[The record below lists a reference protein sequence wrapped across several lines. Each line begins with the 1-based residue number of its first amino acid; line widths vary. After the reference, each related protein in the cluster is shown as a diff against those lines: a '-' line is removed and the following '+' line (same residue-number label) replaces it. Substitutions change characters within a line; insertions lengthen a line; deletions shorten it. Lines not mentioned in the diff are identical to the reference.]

1 MPSLQETIWENIS
14 NKPLKASLQGKY
26 YKLTEWPNFG
36 FSKYSPDFIVL
47 SANLT
52 KKFLTMAELKAL
64 VQSDEYIINHF
75 LNAASLLQI
84 IEVKDDIG
92 KPMPAQQSVV
102 SKFTDKLKKMFRY

>member
-1 MPSLQETIWENIS
+1 MASLQETIWENIS
-14 NKPLKASLQGKY
+14 HRPLKISLQGKY

-52 KKFLTMAELKAL
+52 KKFLNMEELKAL

-84 IEVKDDIG
+84 IEVKDDMG
-92 KPMPAQQSVV
+92 TQKPCKQSVV
-102 SKFTDKLKKMFRY
+102 SKFTDRLKKMFQY